1 MFQFCPYKPN
11 EALSSSALCP
21 SQGTVAGQQWQEGPM
36 AKRREEEEITV
47 TAEQRG
53 LGQCWSSLLLVVRQM
68 VTKEQPDN
76 R

>member
-1 MFQFCPYKPN
+1 
-11 EALSSSALCP
+11 
-21 SQGTVAGQQWQEGPM
+21 M

-53 LGQCWSSLLLVVRQM
+53 LGQCWSSLLLLVRQM